1 MGKTGKTKG
10 ERNCDCL
17 RDEKGERNWSIRG
30 IGEKDSMDWKKGE
43 RKRETE
49 REREKREANGRGERE
64 GRGLKRMETGR
75 VGKREKEGR
84 LRAICIEGGRQ
95 EGRQEGRWAE

>member
-1 MGKTGKTKG
+1 MGKPGKTKG
-10 ERNCDCL
+10 KRNCDCL
-17 RDEKGERNWSIRG
+17 RDEKGERNWSKRG
-30 IGEKDSMDWKKGE
+30 IE
-43 RKRETE
+43 RKTVWTGRKESERERQ

-84 LRAICIEGGRQ
+84 LRAIYIEGGRE
-95 EGRQEGRWAE
+95 EGRQEGRWTE